1 MDGEYINTRSGRA
14 RETEQALVI
23 GHKDD
28 ATCMM
33 LSVIIF
39 TQGPGVGKDFLYREE
54 SIHQA
59 IFIIINVPLSKHF
72 WRRVEGALM

>member
-1 MDGEYINTRSGRA
+1 VPANGYNNCLHPWRIMDGEYINRKNGRA

-33 LSVIIF
+33 LSVIIL
-39 TQGPGVGKDFLYREE
+39 T
-54 SIHQA
+54 
-59 IFIIINVPLSKHF
+59 
-72 WRRVEGALM
+72 